1 MCPWE
6 NCGASSHAYPFLLV
20 AFITLISDCVRFL
33 FERLVVPQGVKHFK
47 DIQYTPSLTYGEL
60 LLQNEYEMSCYNMDQ
75 ADVAIQQQMFKL
87 HEEVWPPFPWT
98 ADQAPPRLLAVP
110 LA

>member
-1 MCPWE
+1 MCSWE
-6 NCGASSHAYPFLLV
+6 NRGASSHAYPFLLV
-20 AFITLISDCVRFL
+20 AFITLISDCVKFL

-47 DIQYTPSLTYGEL
+47 DIQYTPFLTYGEL

-75 ADVAIQQQMFKL
+75 AEVATQQQMFKL
-87 HEEVWPPFPWT
+87 HEEVWHPVAWT
-98 ADQAPPRLLAVP
+98 ADQAPPRLLTMP